1 MAFIYANKCCLVC
14 FMPYF
19 SKYMEKRNKN
29 KFCPIAVLK
38 MSLWGESADNTFL
51 AFLGKNGNYDVK

>member
-1 MAFIYANKCCLVC
+1 MAFIYANVCCLIC

-29 KFCPIAVLK
+29 KFCPIAILK
-38 MSLWGESADNTFL
+38 MSDVVEHA
-51 AFLGKNGNYDVK
+51 AFATQVLL